1 MALAT
6 HPWALESMC
15 ISISLCVLCHGS
27 MTKKKRRGE
36 NPATQEEKD
45 GEDEALFVYTKI
57 GIRQRLP
64 VADKGDRDK
73 SGSIRSVA

>member
-1 MALAT
+1 
-6 HPWALESMC
+6 
-15 ISISLCVLCHGS
+15 

-45 GEDEALFVYTKI
+45 GEGEALFVYTMI

-64 VADKGDRDK
+64 VADKGDQDK
-73 SGSIRSVA
+73 SGSIRSVT